1 MVCGAQQPG
10 TESPVIQIWRESPS
24 QCGTYFK
31 PVADIPFRGSVC
43 AGGATMISSG
53 VYRCALSDAFRV
65 PVQPGDILGLEL
77 PPTNSNDYQTHF
89 TSGGPI
95 NCVFQHQLVSN
106 TSLSSRATEVQ
117 EQPRI
122 VMDTATTGI
131 SSLYH
136 KLYYLNLFF

>member
-31 PVADIPFRGSVC
+31 P
-43 AGGATMISSG
+43 
-53 VYRCALSDAFRV
+53 
-65 PVQPGDILGLEL
+65 
-77 PPTNSNDYQTHF
+77 TNSDDYQIHF